1 MNSLSSFHDLISRW
15 PILADLLAIGYR
27 VVCIA
32 VIFEFLAWFF
42 GRRVEK
48 LASPFIS
55 LDAQRDPKWRAM
67 RRAALRSTPKI
78 VLRTLLYTVAM
89 ILILDAF
96 KLQIL
101 PLSLAVGSVALL
113 IGAGFLPL
121 LRDYAQGYI
130 LLAEDTLAPGDL
142 VEIGAHSGV
151 VERWTLRATWL
162 RDSSGRLHV
171 LSNRDVRDVIVQ
183 NRAVSAESGLPAVV
197 SAPGIAFDPLAAQ
210 PAPETTAGQSLK
222 SR

>member
-1 MNSLSSFHDLISRW
+1 MDFAATFRELISRW
-15 PILADLLAIGYR
+15 PNLLFIGFR

-32 VIFEFLAWFF
+32 LIFEFLAWFL
-42 GRRVEK
+42 GRRLEK

-67 RRAALRSTPKI
+67 RRAALRGTPKI
-78 VLRTLLYTVAM
+78 ALRTLLYTVAL
-89 ILILDAF
+89 ILVLDAF
-96 KLQIL
+96 GLQIL

-113 IGAGFLPL
+113 FGAGLLPL

-130 LLAEDTLAPGDL
+130 LLAEDTLAPGDV
-142 VEIGAHSGV
+142 VEIGAHSGI

-162 RDSSGRLHV
+162 RDASGRLHV

-183 NRAVSAESGLPAVV
+183 GRAAVPGNPAEIAKIRSGAT
-197 SAPGIAFDPLAAQ
+197 AFDPLTDVTNAQ
-210 PAPETTAGQSLK
+210 NRPK
-222 SR
+222 K